1 MKLILE
7 NWRKLLEGDVIN
19 FPSKPTASEDDI
31 KKVISLEDDIGNLLA
46 SIYGNQ
52 SEIPI
57 DIIEIMDSLVDA
69 VEESLKK

>member
-57 DIIEIMDSLVDA
+57 DVIEIMDSLVDA

>member
-1 MKLILE
+1 M
-7 NWRKLLEGDVIN
+7 EGDVIN
-19 FPSKPTASEDDI
+19 FPSRPTVSQDDI

-57 DIIEIMDSLVDA
+57 DVIEIMDSLVDA

>member
-31 KKVISLEDDIGNLLA
+31 KKEYHSAEL
-46 SIYGNQ
+46 
-52 SEIPI
+52 
-57 DIIEIMDSLVDA
+57 
-69 VEESLKK
+69 

>member
-1 MKLILE
+1 MKLLLE
-7 NWRKLLEGDVIN
+7 NWRKILEGDVIN
-19 FPSKPTASEDDI
+19 FPSRPTVSQDDI

-57 DIIEIMDSLVDA
+57 DVIEIMDSLVDA

>member
-31 KKVISLEDDIGNLLA
+31 KKIISLEDDIGNLLA

-57 DIIEIMDSLVDA
+57 NVIEIMDSLVDA

>member
-1 MKLILE
+1 MKLTLE

-57 DIIEIMDSLVDA
+57 DVIEIMDSLVDA

>member
-1 MKLILE
+1 MKLLLE

-57 DIIEIMDSLVDA
+57 DVIEIMDSLVDA

>member
-7 NWRKLLEGDVIN
+7 SWRKLLEGDVIN

-31 KKVISLEDDIGNLLA
+31 KKIISLEDDIGNLLA

-57 DIIEIMDSLVDA
+57 DVIEIMDSLVDA

>member
-31 KKVISLEDDIGNLLA
+31 KKVISLEDDIGNLLE

-57 DIIEIMDSLVDA
+57 AVIEIMDSLVDA

>member
-57 DIIEIMDSLVDA
+57 AVIEIMDSLVDA

>member
-31 KKVISLEDDIGNLLA
+31 KKIISLEDDIGNLLA

-57 DIIEIMDSLVDA
+57 DVIEIMDSLVDA

>member
-1 MKLILE
+1 M
-7 NWRKLLEGDVIN
+7 EGDIIN

-31 KKVISLEDDIGNLLA
+31 KKIISLEDDIGNLLA

-57 DIIEIMDSLVDA
+57 DVIEIMDSLVDA

>member
-1 MKLILE
+1 MKLLLE
-7 NWRKLLEGDVIN
+7 NWRKILEGDVIN
-19 FPSKPTASEDDI
+19 FPSRPTVSQDDI
-31 KKVISLEDDIGNLLA
+31 QKVISLEDDIGNLLA

-57 DIIEIMDSLVDA
+57 DVIEIMDSLVDA

>member
-1 MKLILE
+1 M
-7 NWRKLLEGDVIN
+7 EGDVIN
-19 FPSKPTASEDDI
+19 FPSRPTVSQDDI
-31 KKVISLEDDIGNLLA
+31 QKVISFEDDIGNLLA

-57 DIIEIMDSLVDA
+57 DVIEIMDSLVDA

>member
-57 DIIEIMDSLVDA
+57 AVIEIMDSLVDA
-69 VEESLKK
+69 VEESIKK

>member
-1 MKLILE
+1 MKLLLE
-7 NWRKLLEGDVIN
+7 NWRKILEGDVIN
-19 FPSKPTASEDDI
+19 FPSRPTVSQDDI
-31 KKVISLEDDIGNLLA
+31 QKVISFEDDIGNLLA

-57 DIIEIMDSLVDA
+57 DVIEIMDSLVDA

>member
-1 MKLILE
+1 MKLLLE

-31 KKVISLEDDIGNLLA
+31 KKIISLEDDIGNLLA

-57 DIIEIMDSLVDA
+57 DVIEIMDSLVDA

>member
-31 KKVISLEDDIGNLLA
+31 KKIISLEDGIGNLLA

-57 DIIEIMDSLVDA
+57 DVIEIMDSLVDA

>member
-1 MKLILE
+1 M
-7 NWRKLLEGDVIN
+7 EGDVIN

-57 DIIEIMDSLVDA
+57 AVIEIMDSLVDA